1 MFVNVFYWQDDDDDD
16 VRSVFDIEPDNTE
29 VMDMIEVLQRLTLD
43 INNLH
48 SHMHRV
54 QFDLST
60 LLGDVNSAYLQTSDD
75 SLNTSF
81 QAQHDEKIS
90 LIHSLSRLCDAIGLL
105 LAPMMYQHVQAVNKL
120 AKKSHVGP
128 KAYWWCNWV
137 RYSKHGAMLE
147 SFVDISE
154 ELFNCWFSS

>member
-1 MFVNVFYWQDDDDDD
+1 M
-16 VRSVFDIEPDNTE
+16 E
-29 VMDMIEVLQRLTLD
+29 MIEVLQRLTLD

-120 AKKSHVGP
+120 AKKVMLDP
-128 KAYWWCNWV
+128 KHIDDASGFDTVNMVVCLNPLLTFLKSCSTAGSPV
-137 RYSKHGAMLE
+137 NAVENKNKTSPHDFRNISK
-147 SFVDISE
+147 
-154 ELFNCWFSS
+154 LFILGRW

>member
-1 MFVNVFYWQDDDDDD
+1 MMMMMFGLF
-16 VRSVFDIEPDNTE
+16 FDIVPDNTE
-29 VMDMIEVLQRLTLD
+29 VMEMIEVLQRLTLD

-128 KAYWWCNWV
+128 KAY
-137 RYSKHGAMLE
+137 
-147 SFVDISE
+147 
-154 ELFNCWFSS
+154 